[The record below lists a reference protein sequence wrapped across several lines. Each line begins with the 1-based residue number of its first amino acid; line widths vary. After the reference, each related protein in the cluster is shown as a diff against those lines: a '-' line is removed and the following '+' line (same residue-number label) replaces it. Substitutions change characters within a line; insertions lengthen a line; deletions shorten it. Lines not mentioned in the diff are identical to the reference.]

1 MNTLYFLS
9 GLSAFI
15 ALIAIIFAAHHQIEE
30 TKWDV
35 YKRQTY
41 NSASPALQNELKRID
56 NISGSALSPDTINL
70 AFADTSTDAYD
81 LRAFAIYLSLIHI

>member
-30 TKWDV
+30 TKCEIKNANQ
-35 YKRQTY
+35 KRK
-41 NSASPALQNELKRID
+41 A
-56 NISGSALSPDTINL
+56 
-70 AFADTSTDAYD
+70 
-81 LRAFAIYLSLIHI
+81 